1 MDPVYLDH
9 NATTPM
15 RPEAVAA
22 VADANA
28 TCGNASSVH
37 AWGRRARARIEDAR
51 ESVAALAGAR
61 PEWVIFTSG
70 GSEANNLALR
80 GIAGKIY
87 ASAIEHP
94 SVLKARDDIV
104 EIAVDA
110 DGWVRLDALPENAA
124 LVSVMLANNETGVSQ
139 PVARLSEIAKS
150 RGALVHCDAVQAAG
164 RIAFEME
171 WLGVDMLT
179 LSAHKIG
186 GPQGIG
192 ALIVKDGVHLDA
204 LVRGGGQERG
214 LRAGTENVAA
224 IAGFGAAATVAR
236 ADLAQA
242 QSLHR
247 LRNRLESEIR
257 AVAPSAVVFGAGKPR
272 LPNTSCI
279 AMPGVSAETQLMAFD
294 LAGIMVSAGS
304 ACSSG
309 KVAKSHV
316 LAAMGVADDVAETAI
331 RVSLGWTTT
340 EADIAR
346 FVMAWRDLYLST
358 RQRMGEVA

>member
-1 MDPVYLDH
+1 MQPVYLDH

-15 RPEAVAA
+15 RPETIAAVAA
-22 VADANA
+22 AQAM
-28 TCGNASSVH
+28 CGNASSVH

-51 ESVAALAGAR
+51 EQVAALVNAK
-61 PEWVIFTSG
+61 PEWVVFTSG
-70 GSEANNLALR
+70 GSEANNLALQ
-80 GIAGKIY
+80 GIDGKIY
-87 ASAIEHP
+87 ASAVEHP
-94 SVLKARDDIV
+94 SVLEARDDII
-104 EIAVDA
+104 EIPVDA
-110 DGWVRLDALPENAA
+110 DGWVQLDALPEDAA

-139 PVARLSEIAKS
+139 PVARVSEIAKS
-150 RGALVHCDAVQAAG
+150 RSSLIHCDAVQAAG
-164 RIAFEME
+164 RIAFEMGS
-171 WLGVDMLT
+171 LGADMLT

-186 GPQGIG
+186 GPQGVG
-192 ALIVKDGVHLDA
+192 ALIVRDGVRLDA
-204 LVRGGGQERG
+204 HIRGGGQERG

-224 IAGFGAAATVAR
+224 IAGFGAAAAVAR
-236 ADLAQA
+236 TELAQA

-247 LRNRLESEIR
+247 LRDRLESEIR
-257 AVAPSAVVFGAGKPR
+257 AIAPGAVVFGAGKPR

-294 LAGIMVSAGS
+294 LAGVMVSAGS

-309 KVAKSHV
+309 KVAKSHI

-346 FVMAWRDLYLST
+346 FVAVWRDLFLST